1 MTKNRTSH
9 SISYKLIVFLAL
21 FFVSY
26 SLIYPVSFAQE
37 EGIIETLK
45 FKDADIRVVLQA
57 ITQKAIKE
65 GKRVN
70 IILGPDIKGLVTVD
84 LENVNW
90 QTALEAVLK
99 TYDYGYEWIG
109 KNIILV
115 DTLDKLAEKRKKAQ
129 EAKVAEPL
137 QTKVFILN
145 FAKVSEVKDTI
156 EKVLTSRG
164 KFTYDTRTNTLIVTD
179 SQSNIPVLEKTVKSL
194 DTITPQV
201 LIEAKIIETDLSVT
215 DKLGINWNISAT
227 VSGSKR
233 PTTWPTTIHS
243 DNKYLR
249 DYTYVDSSGSDT
261 KTSLDF
267 PSPSSDLFTFGTIDT
282 SSLSVTLDAIL
293 NDSHTKI
300 LSQPKIATMDN
311 NTATINV
318 VTEDPVPEYTFN
330 SDTGQWEINGYEW
343 KQYGVT
349 LEVTPQINKEGF
361 ITLDIKPTVSD
372 KLADKTFTS
381 ASGSSAL
388 VPILSTQTTST
399 KVMVKDGETLVI
411 AGLIRDKVVN
421 TVSKVPFLGD
431 IPLLGYLFK
440 HKNKTTEKKNLLIFI
455 TPKIVTPQL
464 DSAKK

>member
-1 MTKNRTSH
+1 MIR
-9 SISYKLIVFLAL
+9 SYTRQVVSCKLILLLLL
-21 FFVSY
+21 FFASY
-26 SLIYPVSFAQE
+26 FLVYPVSFAQE

-57 ITQKAIKE
+57 ITQKAVKE

-137 QTKVFILN
+137 QTKVFVLN

-179 SQSNIPVLEKTVKSL
+179 SQSNIPVLEKTVNSL

-201 LIEAKIIETDLSVT
+201 LIEAKIIETDLGVT
-215 DKLGINWNISAT
+215 NKLGIKWDIQGIA
-227 VSGSKR
+227 SGSKR

-249 DYTYVDSSGSDT
+249 DYTYVDSSGDET
-261 KTSLDF
+261 RTSLDF
-267 PSPSSDLFTFGTIDT
+267 PSPASTLFTFGTLDA
-282 SSLSVTLDAIL
+282 SGLQATLDIL
-293 NDSHTKI
+293 FSDVNTKI
-300 LSQPKIATMDN
+300 KSAPQITTMDN
-311 NTATINV
+311 SPAIIK
-318 VTEDPVPEYTFN
+318 VTTTDPVPQYTYN
-330 SDTGQWEINGYEW
+330 SDTGTWEINGFEKYE
-343 KQYGVT
+343 YGVT
-349 LEVTPQINKEGF
+349 LEVIPQINKEGF
-361 ITLDIKPTVSD
+361 VTLSVKPTVDEKVSD
-372 KLADKTFTS
+372 KSFVS
-381 ASGSSAL
+381 ASGL
-388 VPILSTQTTST
+388 ETTVPVLNTQTTST
-399 KVMVKDGETLVI
+399 KVMIKDGETLVI
-411 AGLIRDKVVN
+411 AGLIRDKVVD
-421 TVSKVPFLGD
+421 TVNKIPLLGD